1 MIIIF
6 LLCSSCKGT
15 DYSDDSDY
23 IDDKGDKI
31 SEGEK
36 TEKKKKKKNGKLS
49 RREADKYGR
58 EEDIR
63 MSLLRKVFK
72 ITKIV
77 ENSIH
82 FDILEHF

>member
-23 IDDKGDKI
+23 IDDKEDKT
-31 SEGEK
+31 SEREK

-49 RREADKYGR
+49 RREADTNGR
-58 EEDIR
+58 EKDIR
-63 MSLLRKVFK
+63 MSILRKVFK
-72 ITKIV
+72 VKKIFSLV
-77 ENSIH
+77 EK
-82 FDILEHF
+82 